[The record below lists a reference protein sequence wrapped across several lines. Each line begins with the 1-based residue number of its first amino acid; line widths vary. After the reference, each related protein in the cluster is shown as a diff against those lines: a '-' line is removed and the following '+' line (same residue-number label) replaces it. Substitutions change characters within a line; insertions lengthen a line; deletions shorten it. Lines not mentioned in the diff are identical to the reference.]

1 MSYGMAEC
9 ILFGIII
16 SVIINIVVMK
26 TSNLIELMRRRND
39 NPNGS
44 TSHASPHRVPRRVPA
59 HGSPRSLPTQ
69 RVNGGSSQNIVRS
82 SASRIRTAPPPIPT
96 RRTDMSRRD
105 RDSYPRCPICRSS
118 NRPGKAQKI
127 FWDSNNNRWR
137 CVEGH
142 SFNS

>member
-1 MSYGMAEC
+1 MSNGMAEC
-9 ILFGIII
+9 ILFGIIV

-39 NPNGS
+39 DRNGS
-44 TSHASPHRVPRRVPA
+44 IADASQHRVPNRVPA

-69 RVNGGSSQNIVRS
+69 RASGGSSQNIVRS
-82 SASRIRTAPPPIPT
+82 STGQIRTVPPPIPT
-96 RRTDMSRRD
+96 RRMDMSRRD